1 MGQKVLLFYIYAMTI
16 LTFSICGADK
26 FAAQRQRR
34 RVPEKVLFLLSALG
48 GSVGMYLGMI
58 TFRHKTKHWYFVDGI
73 PLIILVQAAIL
84 FYFFRLFYFVFFGR
98 FILLFSVLSLPT
110 IHSALAKFFFNSK
123 KLVILSHSVRARRR
137 TGFNLSGIHADC
149 NVCNRS
155 VFRFT

>member
-48 GSVGMYLGMI
+48 GSVGMYLGMF
-58 TFRHKTKHWYFVDGI
+58 TFRHKTKHWYFVVGI

-84 FYFFRLFYFVFFGR
+84 FYFLLFFLVGGGGYSDHPPPSCCV
-98 FILLFSVLSLPT
+98 FILIRST
-110 IHSALAKFFFNSK
+110 IVQGRSAGRVP
-123 KLVILSHSVRARRR
+123 VIMF
-137 TGFNLSGIHADC
+137 GKQ
-149 NVCNRS
+149 
-155 VFRFT
+155 